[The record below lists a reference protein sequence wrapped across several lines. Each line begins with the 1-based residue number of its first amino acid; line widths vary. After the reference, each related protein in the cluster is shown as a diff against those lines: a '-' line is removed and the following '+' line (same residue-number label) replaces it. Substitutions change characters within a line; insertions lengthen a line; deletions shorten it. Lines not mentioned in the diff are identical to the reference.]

1 MPLTKQQLKAND
13 DYYTKIAKITKMYI
27 WKDEGLIYMIENKKY
42 VCDTGEKTK
51 NLFLNTSNKWFKK
64 NAVIRLQK

>member
-13 DYYTKIAKITKMYI
+13 DHFTKIAKMTQMYI
-27 WKDEGLIYMIENKKY
+27 WKDEGLCYMIENNKY

-51 NLFLNTSNKWFKK
+51 KLFLNTSNKWFKK